1 MEKKMKV
8 VGFGF
13 GGEKDEGCNDKATS
27 ETTAEKDE
35 KSLLKEVLEQL
46 YSPTGT
52 TEQRICKT
60 TADIAY
66 ELEMTIPGVSPIA
79 IAKVLHKNGYRTQ
92 VFDGTVCWVL
102 YEKEDWSGGETATCE
117 ERI

>member
-1 MEKKMKV
+1 MEKKMRIA
-8 VGFGF
+8 GFGI
-13 GGEKDEGCNDKATS
+13 GSEKEEAAAEPESTDEGKS
-27 ETTAEKDE
+27 
-35 KSLLKEVLEQL
+35 SLLKEVLEQL
-46 YSPTGT
+46 YAPTGT

-79 IAKVLHKNGYRTQ
+79 IAKVLHKKGYRTQ

-102 YEKEDWSGGETATCE
+102 YEKEEWATAEPSPTE
-117 ERI
+117 KI